1 MNSQFGKKVRVG
13 GKIGPDL
20 TVLSHIGENNSD
32 PVHLVWNHTS
42 WCPMVCKIFTS
53 TRRAK
58 REALA
63 LSSLRHPNIVRCL
76 GFLEPAYTLMEY
88 LEGPTL
94 GHFIARQPGKRLGVS
109 DAVRV
114 AIHIG
119 SALSHMHSSGLL
131 HMDVKPDNIIL
142 VHGRPVLF
150 DFGSIR
156 KIGAKR
162 PPMIMGTDPY
172 IAPEECEKR
181 RATEAADVFS
191 LGVTLYEMLTGRL
204 PFPDRGRS
212 RSFPQV
218 KVDPRALRKRRPAV
232 PARLE
237 YLVHGCLERD
247 PSKRLM
253 LPTLIPALN
262 AMISSGSRM
271 WPADFEPRTERI
283 AQTAGA
289 VRQRQMIA
297 AE

>member
-1 MNSQFGKKVRVG
+1 MSPQSGKRVRVG

-20 TVLSHIGENNSD
+20 TVLSHIGGNNSD

-42 WCPMVCKIFTS
+42 WCPMACKTFSS
-53 TRRAK
+53 TRRAR

-76 GFLEPAYTLMEY
+76 GFLEPVYTLMEY

-94 GHFIARQPGKRLGVS
+94 GQFISRQPQTRLGVS

-119 SALSHMHSSGLL
+119 SALSHMHASGFL

-162 PPMIMGTDPY
+162 PPLIAGTDPY
-172 IAPEECEKR
+172 IAPEECEKGH
-181 RATEAADVFS
+181 ATEASDVFS

-218 KVDPRALRKRRPAV
+218 KVEPRALRKRRPAV
-232 PARLE
+232 QARLE
-237 YLVHGCLERD
+237 DLVHGCLERD
-247 PSKRLM
+247 PSKRLT
-253 LPTLIPALN
+253 LPTLLPALN
-262 AMISSGSRM
+262 AMISTGSRM
-271 WPADFEPRTERI
+271 WPAGFEAWIERR
-283 AQTAGA
+283 AHSAGA
-289 VRQRQMIA
+289 TRQWPTIA
-297 AE
+297 A